1 MLKLSLV
8 CSSLGMDAHP
18 KRTEIWKAHLSHG
31 ILSLCDCLFTK
42 TSRAHYA
49 PCITSAGSVSKFY
62 VLHLPSK
69 SCSLSLPFSLAQLNS
84 PCIIQMLSLLTAANE
99 I

>member
-49 PCITSAGSVSKFY
+49 PCITSAGSVSNFVTVECLREIKFLY
-62 VLHLPSK
+62 SSSEVQVLH
-69 SCSLSLPFSLAQLNS
+69 
-84 PCIIQMLSLLTAANE
+84 
-99 I
+99 